1 LGEDDRQEEEE
12 VEVGEVVEV
21 AERPSAVVEVG
32 EVAKFLRPAMALR
45 PPRIHD
51 ARLPCQMVCP
61 D

>member
-1 LGEDDRQEEEE
+1 LGEDDRQEEE

-21 AERPSAVVEVG
+21 AKRPSAVV
-32 EVAKFLRPAMALR
+32 EVAKFLRPAMASR